1 MQKVVIICGMILL
14 LTVACTDIYEPEI
27 ELVDN
32 HLVVEALIT
41 NQPGR
46 HAVRLTR
53 SSAFG
58 RSFQRVSVRKAKVY
72 IIDSKGNEVSL
83 EEESAGT
90 YLTPPSFA
98 GEVGESYVLHIET
111 SNGMVYQSDPQEL
124 MPPLQ
129 VDQVTTEP
137 GIKLFFLSS
146 SVSASLSQEDVQ
158 VGKIFFTVSGR
169 DLPRFRFNSILLLDY
184 IIQYP
189 GIFPTYDF
197 CWIRRSIN
205 DYLDKDIG
213 ESPGSGQGVRHQV
226 GFVPAISQHLPMM
239 GFPIYMGGDP
249 ITYYGSF
256 RVLLTYLYSLNDEA
270 YHFHDM
276 RNRQL
281 DDEGR
286 FFDPIAAQLPG
297 NIHNVSNP
305 EEVVFG
311 FFEVSSVTYTPVRVK
326 ISPFDLSA
334 EVIHLVDTMSTQ
346 GCLFN
351 ELPPFLNNVK

>member
-1 MQKVVIICGMILL
+1 MLL
-14 LTVACTDIYEPEI
+14 AAACTDVYEPEI
-27 ELVDN
+27 DMVDN
-32 HLVVEALIT
+32 HLVVEGLIT
-41 NQPGR
+41 NQPGP
-46 HAVRLTR
+46 HVIRLTR

-58 RSFQRVSVRKAKVY
+58 KSFQRVSVRNARVFVT
-72 IIDSKGNEVSL
+72 DSKGVEVFL
-83 EEESAGT
+83 PETGAGN
-90 YLTPPSFA
+90 YLTPASFA

-111 SNGMVYQSDPQEL
+111 SNGIVYRSDPQRL

-158 VGKIFFTVSGR
+158 VGKIFFSVTGR
-169 DLPRFRFNSILLLDY
+169 DQPRFRFNSILLLDY

-213 ESPGSGQGVRHQV
+213 ESSGSGEGVRHQV
-226 GFVPAISQHLPMM
+226 GFVPAVSQQLPMM

-249 ITYYGSF
+249 MTYYGSF
-256 RVLLTYLYSLNDEA
+256 RVLLNYLYSLNDEA

-297 NIHNVSNP
+297 NIHNVNNP

-326 ISPFDLSA
+326 ISPFELSA
-334 EVIHLVDTMSTQ
+334 DVIHLVDTMSNQ
-346 GCLFN
+346 GCFFN
-351 ELPPFLNNVK
+351 EIPPFLNIVK